1 MINGI
6 GGGGGL
12 LLVFVF
18 MQLTEK
24 AAVSSYSKGPQEWSA
39 LGTQG
44 RTEKHV
50 QSTNRMLVFNIQG
63 S

>member
-1 MINGI
+1 M
-6 GGGGGL
+6 
-12 LLVFVF
+12 VFVF
-18 MQLTEK
+18 MQLTQT
-24 AAVSSYSKGPQEWSA
+24 AAVSSYNKGPQGWPA

-50 QSTNRMLVFNIQG
+50 QSTNGMLVFNIKD